1 MVDAASTPVPE
12 VEDDKNVRIVISSDA
27 QCLFDSGRVKSCAL
41 HTICKK
47 GKRLDFPRLKE
58 FEQVM
63 IIARKRSLLLLDKSK
78 KSEKMAQ
85 KMLTVNNFCNCS
97 TDVAMQFFS
106 ISQAYR

>member
-1 MVDAASTPVPE
+1 MFIQS
-12 VEDDKNVRIVISSDA
+12 
-27 QCLFDSGRVKSCAL
+27 QCSIYSGCVKSCAL

-58 FEQVM
+58 FEQVV

-85 KMLTVNNFCNCS
+85 KMLTVNNFCYCS
-97 TDVAMQFFS
+97 TDIAMQFFS